1 MPRVFVDKQ
10 ELPEITGP
18 AVHHLRDVLRLKAG
32 EAIDLLDGLGD
43 IHHAKIITIGKE
55 RISCQIL
62 STEKM
67 LTEPAVKVTL
77 AQALPKAAKMD
88 LIIEKCTELGA
99 AKFIPLITSRTEAKT
114 AKLERWQKIAKAAAE
129 QSGRAIIPEIKEQ
142 LKFEKL
148 LKLRGEYD
156 LALIPWEL
164 EQETKLKQALI
175 SKFPNSP
182 IRILQSPNILIVI
195 GPEGGFSTKEI
206 DLAKA
211 NGFTPVSLGKTI
223 LRTETAGLAT
233 LAAIMYEL
241 G

>member
-1 MPRVFVDKQ
+1 MPRVFVDKN

-32 EAIDLLDGLGD
+32 EAIDLLDGLGN
-43 IHHAKIITIGKE
+43 IHHAKIITLGKE
-55 RISCQIL
+55 RISCQVL
-62 STEKM
+62 SSEKM
-67 LTEPAVKVTL
+67 LTEPAVKVAL

-88 LIIEKCTELGA
+88 LIIEKCTELGVTSI
-99 AKFIPLITSRTEAKT
+99 IPLITARTEAKT

-129 QSGRAIIPEIKEQ
+129 QSGRAIIPEITSPLKFANVLQ
-142 LKFEKL
+142 LKDQ
-148 LKLRGEYD
+148 YD

-182 IRILQSPNILIVI
+182 IRITQSPNILILI
-195 GPEGGFSTKEI
+195 GPEGGFTQQEI
-206 DLAKA
+206 ELAKNA
-211 NGFTPVSLGKTI
+211 GFTPVSLGKTI
-223 LRTETAGLAT
+223 LRTETAGLAA

-241 G
+241 E